1 MVLVGKCH
9 DHVAYVP
16 FQDIDVFLV
25 DDFTSDAVVDPEP
38 EVEREGVPVLE
49 DVLDHTPVGRCRHC
63 MEILVISD
71 LIDVGPCGKIYVCV
85 LSE

>member
-1 MVLVGKCH
+1 MVLVGKRH

-16 FQDIDVFLV
+16 FQDTDVFLV

-38 EVEREGVPVLE
+38 EVEGKWVPVLE
-49 DVLDHTPVGRCRHC
+49 DVLDHTPVCRCRHC

-71 LIDVGPCGKIYVCV
+71 LIDVGPCRKVYVGV
-85 LSE
+85 LTE